1 MTYATYEPRS
11 AWNARPARGSTALSP
26 SVVVGE
32 ALHWPGTTKPINA
45 VGAAGKAR
53 VASALR
59 GWQNYHMDSKGWSD
73 IAYQI
78 AVDQVGRAWTLR
90 GLNIRSGANGDANV
104 NRLYGAFLLVL
115 APGEQP
121 SAAMK
126 ATVQN
131 VIRDFRAHMPKAS
144 LTPKGH
150 KDVRAAGTDCPGP
163 LAYAAIKRGEFTPS
177 GNPGSTPIPPTED
190 DMAGEGPAILAVVK
204 DIQAKSL
211 GRYQRSEQIYQ
222 ALAGAI
228 TALAAQVKS
237 DDAALTKAV
246 ADLKAAIDTPPVPA
260 PKA

>member
-1 MTYATYEPRS
+1 MTFAAYEPRS
-11 AWNARPARGSTALSP
+11 AWAARPARGSTALSL
-26 SVVVGE
+26 SAVVGE

-45 VGAAGKAR
+45 VGEAGKAR

-59 GWQNYHMDSKGWSD
+59 GWQNYHMDTRGWSD

-131 VIRDFRAHMPKAS
+131 VIRDFRAHLPNAS
-144 LTPKGH
+144 ATPKGH

-177 GNPGSTPIPPTED
+177 GTPGSTPTPPTED
-190 DMAGEGPAILAVVK
+190 DMAGEGPAILAAVK

-211 GRYQRSEQIYQ
+211 GRYQRSEQIYGL
-222 ALAGAI
+222 LAKAI
-228 TALAAQVKS
+228 GALAAQVKAEDVT
-237 DDAALTKAV
+237 DDAALAKAV
-246 ADLKAAIDTPPVPA
+246 ADLEAAIAA